1 VGRRSVVSRD
11 CVRSGLIHCL
21 LQWMWWRW
29 RRKWGPASPFPAD
42 FLLALSTSTLSVAQ
56 GETSSAV
63 SVTVTSEHGF
73 SDAVETTLS
82 SRPKGVSTNPASP
95 FSVSPG
101 QPVAVLFGADS
112 GAATGQFAISAQAT
126 SGVLSHATSLSLTI
140 QPGPL
145 LNVPKSSFVRSDS
158 VNSRRTQRALA
169 VARVASRAVGDGF
182 HGRRRT
188 SRKFSDRRRIWAANV
203 CGDHVGAHD
212 RTTRQ
217 CSARDWRHCACIGC
231 GGWRRQRHDSRQRV
245 SVDDEGCAGWQ
256 ASFCDVQGYEY
267 PQYCYPRALA
277 RSPTACSRQSRW
289 RIRRSQ
295 RRFFCAIISPNHS
308 LAGFILVCENSMRE
322 GQCRHENSAIP
333 I

>member
-126 SGVLSHATSLSLTI
+126 SGVLRMPPA
-140 QPGPL
+140 
-145 LNVPKSSFVRSDS
+145 FR
-158 VNSRRTQRALA
+158 
-169 VARVASRAVGDGF
+169 
-182 HGRRRT
+182 
-188 SRKFSDRRRIWAANV
+188 
-203 CGDHVGAHD
+203 
-212 RTTRQ
+212 
-217 CSARDWRHCACIGC
+217 
-231 GGWRRQRHDSRQRV
+231 
-245 SVDDEGCAGWQ
+245 
-256 ASFCDVQGYEY
+256 
-267 PQYCYPRALA
+267 
-277 RSPTACSRQSRW
+277 
-289 RIRRSQ
+289 
-295 RRFFCAIISPNHS
+295 
-308 LAGFILVCENSMRE
+308 
-322 GQCRHENSAIP
+322 
-333 I
+333 